1 MKKLIRLNEYERGE
15 YTVEEI
21 LEKYNPYIKKASYE
35 SLCYLQKFGNHSSHI
50 DLQDLEQVAIIGAI
64 KAYNKYSIDFT
75 SKNVEDSNDCIGFF
89 PLLEKT
95 VLGELKRFCR
105 DLLKTRRKDYNI
117 HEIVIKSLN
126 EPVKYQDNE
135 KERELIETLD
145 LKETDCYNQSEDNMY
160 LQKLLSNLNEKEM
173 QVVKCYYYL
182 DKGQA
187 KTGELLNMSQAQ
199 VSRILKRSLKKLKK
213 YAEEEKGENVVA
225 KVKTLNFTHLM
236 EYLTNSVDQFDS
248 IDKAI
253 EKYIELNDV
262 VIDEIHSSLNKR
274 KASYKS
280 IKDLYENKNNKVIE
294 KDIKPKSIEKTP
306 IKKSINTDVLKEVNI
321 VNLTVDINEIRAD
334 FTPQGINLYNMKLKD
349 LTVED
354 LVKLQENIQKVI
366 EINNTIY
373 K

>member
-1 MKKLIRLNEYERGE
+1 MKKLIRLNEHERGE

-199 VSRILKRSLKKLKK
+199 VSRILKSLLKKLRKC
-213 YAEEEKGENVVA
+213 AEEEGEIEMA
-225 KVKTLNFTHLM
+225 KVKTLNFTHLI
-236 EYLTNSVDQFDS
+236 EYLTSVVDEFET

-253 EKYIELNDV
+253 EKYVELNDV
-262 VIDEIHSSLNKR
+262 LIDEIYESLNKR
-274 KASYKS
+274 KASFKS
-280 IKDLYENKNNKVIE
+280 VKDLYENKKVIE
-294 KDIKPKSIEKTP
+294 KNIKPKAIEKTP
-306 IKKSINTDVLKEVNI
+306 VKESINLDVLKEVNI
-321 VNLTVDINEIRAD
+321 VNLTIDINEIRAD
-334 FTPQGINLYNMKLKD
+334 FTPQGINLYNLKLKD